1 MSERGIRSF
10 HPVVMFTYYGVII
23 IGFMLSQHP
32 IFLAVGVGLLLALHL
47 IIDRGFQL
55 KSWAGLIL
63 ILALFTLILTPVF
76 NRRGNHI
83 LFYLFGN
90 QVMLEAIIQGVMISL
105 TLVGILLAFISLNQV
120 ITQDRFLYVFAR
132 ISPQWALL
140 SMLAVR
146 FVPLLKK
153 RLKEIEEIQKVRGF
167 SVTKGSM
174 KARAKNGMLFLQALL
189 TGSLENSIQTAD
201 SMAAR
206 GYGQQKRSHY
216 QAFTMKAK
224 DWSALAFI
232 LLTGVCVVFGWW
244 LEDSVLSL
252 LPVLET
258 SQLEQREWLFLANW
272 SLLLAFPLWIEGK
285 EVAKWK
291 YYLQKI

>member
-1 MSERGIRSF
+1 MSLRGVRSF
-10 HPVVMFTYYGVII
+10 HPAVMLLYYVVII

-32 IFLAVGVGLLLALHL
+32 IFLMVGVGFLLCTQFLF
-47 IIDRGFQL
+47 DKGRQL
-55 KSWAGLIL
+55 KSWLGMIL
-63 ILALFTLILTPVF
+63 TLAAFILILTPIF

-83 LFYLFGN
+83 LFYLFEN
-90 QVMLEAIIQGVMISL
+90 QVMLEAVIQGIMIAF
-105 TLVGILLAFISLNQV
+105 TLVGILLAFISLNQI
-120 ITQDRFLYVFAR
+120 ITQDRFLYIFAR

-146 FVPLLKK
+146 FVPLLKR
-153 RLKEIEEIQKVRGF
+153 RLMEIEEIQKVRGF
-167 SVTKGSM
+167 SVTKGSL
-174 KARAKNGMLFLQALL
+174 KERVKNGMLFLQALL
-189 TGSLENSIQTAD
+189 TGSLEQSIQTAD
-201 SMAAR
+201 SMSAR

-216 QAFTMKAK
+216 QAFPMKKQDAY
-224 DWSALAFI
+224 ALLFI
-232 LLTGVCVVFGWW
+232 LITGCLMIFGWW

-258 SQLEQREWLFLANW
+258 TKLEQRECLFLANW
-272 SLLLAFPLWIEGK
+272 ALLLAFPVWAEGK